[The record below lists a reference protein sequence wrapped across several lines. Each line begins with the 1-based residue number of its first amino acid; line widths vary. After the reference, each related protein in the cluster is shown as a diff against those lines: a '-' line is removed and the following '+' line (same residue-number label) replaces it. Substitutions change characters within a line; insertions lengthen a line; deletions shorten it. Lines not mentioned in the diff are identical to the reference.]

1 MVPKLLALGPNVEL
15 QQYCGNLDEYLV
27 GAGGG
32 LKGGGQPV
40 RLGDE
45 EHGASARGIGER
57 RGGSW
62 WQGVP
67 CMYRSRDEHL
77 MCMAWPLHAPPP

>member
-32 LKGGGQPV
+32 AEGRRAAGEAGG
-40 RLGDE
+40 
-45 EHGASARGIGER
+45 
-57 RGGSW
+57 
-62 WQGVP
+62 
-67 CMYRSRDEHL
+67 
-77 MCMAWPLHAPPP
+77 